1 MAQDRQTIADLY
13 KALLVNLGAYPS
25 YYIANE
31 GFVALK
37 ALVKPWK
44 TL

>member
-1 MAQDRQTIADLY
+1 MARDRQTIAELY
-13 KALLVNLGAYPS
+13 KALLGFGVYPS